1 MRKHIALGA
10 LVALA
15 ALTFTASAFAH
26 AHVSP
31 PVALSGESQVFTLAV
46 PTEKEDATTT
56 GIELTPPD
64 GFSIDSFVP
73 AAGWKRVATTKG
85 SGEDAQVVKVVWTGG
100 SVPTGEDAAF
110 SFLGRASKS
119 GSYSFNVKQTYSDGS
134 IVEWNGPESAD
145 TPSPVLKTVSSF
157 GGGGTST
164 AEVIAIVLAGIA
176 LVVALGGVLVRSG
189 RPLA

>member
-10 LVALA
+10 IVALA

-56 GIELTPPD
+56 AIELTPPD

-85 SGEDAQVVKVVWTGG
+85 DGEDAQVVKVVWTGG

-110 SFLGRASKS
+110 SFLGSTSKS
-119 GSYSFNVKQTYSDGS
+119 GSYSFTVKQTYSDGS

-157 GGGGTST
+157 GGGGNST
-164 AEVIAIVLAGIA
+164 TGVIAIVLAGIA